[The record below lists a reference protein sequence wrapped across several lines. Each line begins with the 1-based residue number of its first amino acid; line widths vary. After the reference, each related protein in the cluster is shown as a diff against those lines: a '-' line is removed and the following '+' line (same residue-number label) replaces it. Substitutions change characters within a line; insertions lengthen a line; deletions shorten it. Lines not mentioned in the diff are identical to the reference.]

1 MTGIAGHIYPTTKR
15 PQKTMSENPSRLSSE
30 IRAKFLETFG
40 RDPDVV
46 AYAPGRIEVLGN
58 HTDYNEGFVL
68 SAAIDCGICFA
79 AARRDDR
86 IARMVSGN
94 MGSEST
100 FPVDIVEPSNAEPWT
115 NYCRGVL
122 AGLSVLKK
130 PEFGFDA
137 LVLGDIPPGSG
148 LSSSAALEVSTGLAL
163 AKLYGMDIDRLAMA
177 KIAQTAEHEY
187 AGVKC
192 GLLDQVSSLFGEEGR
207 LVFTDFRSLA
217 VRTMPLGDDACF
229 LMCNTLAKHAL
240 VDGEYNRRRAAC
252 EEAAATFAKLLPH
265 PVKALR
271 DVSWDEWKAHEAEL
285 DPMAARRSAH
295 PIGEDTRVLEG
306 CRMLESGDLEGFGRL
321 MFESHDSSRDY
332 FENSCRELDVVVDAA
347 RKTPGV
353 LGARLSGGGFGGS
366 AVVLVK
372 PESAESAMAAIT
384 AAFRKSVGHDCEI
397 RAIKPG
403 PGACIA

>member
-1 MTGIAGHIYPTTKR
+1 
-15 PQKTMSENPSRLSSE
+15 MSENPSRLSSE
-30 IRAKFLETFG
+30 VRAKFLETFG
-40 RDPDVV
+40 RAPDVV

-79 AARRDDR
+79 AAKRADR
-86 IARMVSGN
+86 TAHIVSGN
-94 MGSEST
+94 MNSEST

-122 AGLSVLKK
+122 VGLSALKK
-130 PEFGFDA
+130 PGFGFDA

-163 AKLYGMDIDRLAMA
+163 AKLYGIEVDRLTMA
-177 KIAQTAEHEY
+177 KIGQTAEHEY

-192 GLLDQVSSLFGEEGR
+192 GLLDQVSSLFGEEGK
-207 LVFTDFRSLA
+207 LVSTDFRSLD
-217 VRTMPLGDDACF
+217 VRTMPLGADACF

-240 VDGEYNRRRAAC
+240 VDGEYNKRRAAC
-252 EEAAATFAKLLPH
+252 EEASATFAKILPH
-265 PVKALR
+265 PVTALR
-271 DVSWDEWKAHEAEL
+271 DVSWEEWKAHSAEL
-285 DPMAARRSAH
+285 APMAARRSAH
-295 PIGEDTRVLEG
+295 PIGEDTRVIEG
-306 CRMLESGDLEGFGRL
+306 CKMLEAGDLEGFGRL

-347 RKTPGV
+347 RKTAGV

-372 PESAESAMAAIT
+372 PAFAESAMAEIA
-384 AAFRKSVGHDCEI
+384 AAFRQALGRDCEI

-403 PGACIA
+403 PGACLA